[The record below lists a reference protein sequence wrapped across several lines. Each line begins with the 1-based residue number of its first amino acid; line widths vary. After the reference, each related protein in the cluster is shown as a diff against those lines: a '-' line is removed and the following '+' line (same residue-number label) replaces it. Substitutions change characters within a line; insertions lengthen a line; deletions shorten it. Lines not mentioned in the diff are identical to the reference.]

1 MRISPKKKGQIYDL
15 VHQVIRDRRIEIM
28 RDYTNY
34 MTGIN
39 AKQADK
45 IDYQIAQIE
54 IPLAQEIIK
63 LLVGETK
70 EKI

>member
-39 AKQADK
+39 VKQADK

-54 IPLAQEIIK
+54 IPLAQAIIK
-63 LLVGETK
+63 LLVGDSK
-70 EKI
+70 E